1 MVKYQLNHHDSHIRH
16 SQFFCSWGP
25 RHGRMPSLT
34 PTAERSATA
43 PSCWMAPWSQTA
55 ETVCQQFF
63 GMVISCWH
71 HPRWALGILSLLFQ
85 TCSERQ
91 LRNATCTCRNN
102 QKHRNAIHEDVR
114 HGSQHCNFNSNQTA
128 RMCTP
133 PPTFR
138 ADTVLRIAPGTK
150 NPELTLSNLSGAVAW
165 IIH

>member
-1 MVKYQLNHHDSHIRH
+1 MVKYPLNHHDSHIRH

-55 ETVCQQFF
+55 ETVCQQFLAWWF
-63 GMVISCWH
+63 RGGIIRDELWEFFLYCSNHVLANCET
-71 HPRWALGILSLLFQ
+71 PLALAE
-85 TCSERQ
+85 T
-91 LRNATCTCRNN
+91 NAD
-102 QKHRNAIHEDVR
+102 AIQEDVR
-114 HGSQHCNFNSNQTA
+114 HGSQHCNFNRNQTA
-128 RMCTP
+128 RMCTL

-138 ADTVLRIAPGTK
+138 ADTVLRIAPGTHAIQ
-150 NPELTLSNLSGAVAW
+150 LALSNLSGAVAW